1 MHAQQADEADH
12 YVGVERR
19 RSTSAGQSPIE
30 VLHQLPATVVLD
42 RLPIP
47 VLGVGCDGSIA
58 FANAALC
65 ALLGHRHDDVCA
77 LRCNQIFRSC
87 SATEPALG
95 FIRAHGN
102 ELVTLIHSQGYS
114 VRAWM
119 SKSALLRH
127 HDPMV
132 LVTFRECT
140 EQLWRHDPH

>member
-12 YVGVERR
+12 YAGVERR
-19 RSTSAGQSPIE
+19 RSTRAGQSPGE
-30 VLHQLPATVVLD
+30 VLRQLPATVVLD

-47 VLGVGCDGSIA
+47 VLGVGCDGSIT

-65 ALLGHRHDDVCA
+65 AMLGYCHDDVRI

-87 SATEPALG
+87 SANEPALD

-102 ELVTLIHSQGYS
+102 ELVTLTHSQRFS

-132 LVTFRECT
+132 LVTFREFT
-140 EQLWRHDPH
+140 EQLWLHDPH